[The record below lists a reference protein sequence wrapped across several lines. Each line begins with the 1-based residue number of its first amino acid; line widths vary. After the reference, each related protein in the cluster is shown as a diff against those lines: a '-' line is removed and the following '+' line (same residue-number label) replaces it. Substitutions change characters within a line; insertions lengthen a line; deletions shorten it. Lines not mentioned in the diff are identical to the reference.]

1 MIPVQRDDR
10 DNITILRIKGDL
22 SFENTVW
29 LRGELH
35 DLLKQDRIRIILDMS
50 EVNLISSYTVGVF
63 VAIAR
68 DLNDRQGDLK
78 FFNLQKRVI
87 QTFQATRIDSILQT
101 FKTEQEAVGAFGG
114 E

>member
-29 LRGELH
+29 LRVNSTICSNRIESVSYSTC
-35 DLLKQDRIRIILDMS
+35 LK
-50 EVNLISSYTVGVF
+50 VNMISSYTVGVF

-101 FKTEQEAVGAFGG
+101 FKPNKKRSKRLGG